1 MVTFMFQM
9 LLVSFSVLPN
19 LSFDREDITDE
30 FILLNGSRF
39 ICIYLLHISIIPEI
53 KSALAM
59 MKFIKHN
66 SNEFSS
72 AGIMHPFL
80 CALMK
85 MVAGVFT
92 EIMSVIMI
100 MSSTDIADVVKDF
113 IAFNVIKEIDN
124 MMVMTVSNCD
134 VEAEFDKAD
143 ITYPESQNYISSR
156 KLIRKLEENKCDVDG
171 DFEFS
176 RSDMYTMYIIIA
188 INDLL
193 DFFYTVLYFYF
204 FPFLFFV
211 ILIYIFAI
219 NASSSL

>member
-19 LSFDREDITDE
+19 LSFDLEEITDE
-30 FILLNGSRF
+30 FVLLNGSRF

-59 MKFIKHN
+59 MKYIKYN
-66 SNEFSS
+66 STEFNST
-72 AGIMHPFL
+72 GIMHPFV

-85 MVAGVFT
+85 LVAGVFT

-134 VEAEFDKAD
+134 VEKEFEKAD
-143 ITYPESQNYISSR
+143 ITYPES
-156 KLIRKLEENKCDVDG
+156 
-171 DFEFS
+171 
-176 RSDMYTMYIIIA
+176 
-188 INDLL
+188 
-193 DFFYTVLYFYF
+193 
-204 FPFLFFV
+204 
-211 ILIYIFAI
+211 
-219 NASSSL
+219 